1 MTISKDLMLSIL
13 AMDSYN
19 RGYGEGIEGLGGLGY
34 KVGAAT
40 ISTDS
45 ETVSATKDEA
55 QGAGFYAVSYKLG
68 NETIISYRGTD
79 NTHGEGEGGFD
90 IWEGWTIGAG
100 DICSWISCVLLQWI
114 QCKNFNVWRAI

>member
-1 MTISKDLMLSIL
+1 MNISKDLMLTIL
-13 AMDSYN
+13 SMDVYN
-19 RGYGEGIEGLGGLGY
+19 RGYGAGISGLSQETGA
-34 KVGAAT
+34 KVGNAT
-40 ISTDS
+40 IQKNAVDELS
-45 ETVSATKDEA
+45 EGAAKS
-55 QGAGFYAVSYKLG
+55 AGFYAVSYKLG